1 MNYPSISHHGAVTG
15 VTGSCHELTTQS
27 NESILIDCGIF
38 QGSDYSPH
46 GKANADDLDL
56 DFPID
61 NVKALILTHCHI
73 DHAGRIPWL
82 IAAGFDGPI
91 YCSHPTS
98 KLLPVMLADAAK
110 MGITRDKRI
119 IEKLIERIESLVKP
133 INYNEWTPITDILAI
148 RLQRAGHILGSAY
161 VECEINGDAD
171 KRIVFSGDL
180 GAPHAPLLPA
190 AKSPKQCHTLVTE
203 STYGHKRHDDRT
215 KRQERLR
222 KVIEHCFKNQGAVLI
237 PAFSLGRTQELMYE
251 LEQIIHENAEQWQDI
266 DIVLDSPLAGRITKV
281 YRELRPYWDDEAQ
294 ERLAEGRYP
303 LTYKQVNC
311 VETHDQHTKMVK
323 FLAKTAR
330 PTVVISASGM
340 CNGGRITDYL
350 KTLLP
355 DKRTD
360 IIFTGYQARGSIG
373 RQILKYGPDNGY
385 VEIDDERI
393 LINANVHLIGG
404 YSAHADQKDLLD
416 FAMNIDQGPQ
426 YIRIIHGDDDAKHT
440 LKKKMED
447 EIPSATVI
455 IPEK

>member
-1 MNYPSISHHGAVTG
+1 MNYPTISHHGAVTG
-15 VTGSCHELTTQS
+15 VTGSCHELTIDS
-27 NESILIDCGIF
+27 NESVLIDCGIF

-46 GKANADDLDL
+46 GKADAHDLEI
-56 DFPID
+56 DFSID
-61 NVKALILTHCHI
+61 NVRALILTHCHI

-82 IAAGFDGPI
+82 MASGFDGPI
-91 YCSHPTS
+91 YCSHPTA

-119 IEKLIERIESLVKP
+119 IEKLIERVESLVKP
-133 INYNEWTPITDILAI
+133 INYNAWTTVTKNLAV

-161 VECEINGDAD
+161 VECEVNGEAD

-190 AKSPKQCHTLVTE
+190 ATSPQQCHTLVIE
-203 STYGHKRHDDRT
+203 STYGHKLHDDRT

-222 KVIEHCFKNQGAVLI
+222 NVIEHCFKNQGAVLI

-251 LEQIIHENAEQWQDI
+251 LEQVIHDNAEQWQDI
-266 DIVLDSPLAGRITKV
+266 DIVIDSPLAGRITKV
-281 YRELRPYWDDEAQ
+281 YRELRPYWDEEAQ
-294 ERLAEGRYP
+294 DKLSEGRYP
-303 LTYKQVNC
+303 LTYKQVTC
-311 VETHDQHTKMVK
+311 VETHDQHKKMVK
-323 FLAKTAR
+323 FLSKTAR

-350 KTLLP
+350 KRLLP

-373 RQILKYGPDNGY
+373 RQILKYGPNNGF

-393 LINANVHLIGG
+393 SINANVHLIGG
-404 YSAHADQKDLLD
+404 YSAHADQQDLLD
-416 FAMNIDQGPQ
+416 FATNIDQGPS
-426 YIRIIHGDDDAKHT
+426 YIRIIHGDNDAKRA
-440 LKKKMED
+440 LKQKME
-447 EIPSATVI
+447 EEVPSATVI

>member
-1 MNYPSISHHGAVTG
+1 MNYPQISHHGAVTG
-15 VTGSCHELTTQS
+15 VTGSCHELKLTT
-27 NESILIDCGIF
+27 NESVLIDCGIF

-46 GKANADDLDL
+46 GKADAHHLEL

-110 MGITRDKRI
+110 IGITRDNRI
-119 IEKLIERIESLVKP
+119 IEKLIDRVESLVQP
-133 INYNEWTPITDILAI
+133 INFNTWLSITESLRI

-161 VECEINGDAD
+161 VECEVNNDAD
-171 KRIVFSGDL
+171 KRIIFSGDL

-190 AKSPKQCHTLVTE
+190 AKSPQQCHTLVIE

-222 KVIEHCFKNQGAVLI
+222 NVIEHCFRNQGAVLI

-251 LEQIIHENAEQWQDI
+251 FEQIIHENTEQWHNI
-266 DIVLDSPLAGRITKV
+266 DIVLDSPLAGRITNV

-294 ERLAEGRYP
+294 DTLAEGRYP
-303 LTYKQVNC
+303 LTYKQVIC
-311 VETHDQHTKMVK
+311 VETHDQHKKMVK
-323 FLAKTAR
+323 FLSKTAR

-373 RQILKYGPDNGY
+373 RQILKYGPKHGF
-385 VEIDDERI
+385 VEIDEERI
-393 LINANVHLIGG
+393 SINANVHLIGG
-404 YSAHADQKDLLD
+404 YSAHADQQDLLD
-416 FAMNIDQGPQ
+416 FAMNIGQGPND
-426 YIRIIHGDDDAKHT
+426 IRIVHGDDDAKQT
-440 LKKKMED
+440 LKQKMED
-447 EIPSATVI
+447 EVPSATVS
-455 IPEK
+455 IPRK